1 MKLAR
6 PRGFAAGTA
15 RPWTAGLA
23 GAILVMSCALPR
35 SGDVDSREQGSR
47 TLKVRL
53 PDLSSP
59 VVDVFPKPDAAPS
72 DPVKAAILARINRNR
87 GAAGLL
93 PVAWDEGASR
103 VADAF
108 CRQQVREATNGHFL
122 TDGVPPYARRAFSGV
137 FGSQAENSVS
147 WITTAKSFS
156 ESPAELAM
164 LGHDGMMA
172 ERPPS
177 DGHRRTILDPDAT
190 HVGVG
195 WALGEGRFQMAEEF
209 LSRSLERL
217 ALSLRDP
224 SRLVLQFEG
233 RVIPNLRLEFVTISH
248 EPSPSALTREQASG
262 RTSYSYP
269 SAKVAYVGEGTSGIL
284 VSGVDTQPRIRMHS
298 NREFSFTFAPDKAGL
313 YTFVLYT
320 SPRASEP
327 ARPGGS
333 VTVWV
338 E

>member
-1 MKLAR
+1 MTA
-6 PRGFAAGTA
+6 PRS
-15 RPWTAGLA
+15 WSVGLA
-23 GAILVMSCALPR
+23 AAVLVMSCATPR
-35 SGDVDSREQGSR
+35 PGDADPPQQGSR

-72 DPVKAAILARINRNR
+72 DPVKSAILARINRNR
-87 GAAGLL
+87 AAAGLP

-122 TDGVPPYARRAFSGV
+122 TDGVPPYARTAFSGV

-147 WITTAKSFS
+147 WITTAKSFTDT
-156 ESPAELAM
+156 PRELAT

-177 DGHRRTILDPDAT
+177 DGHRRTILDPEAT

-217 ALSLRDP
+217 TLSLRDP
-224 SRLVLQFEG
+224 SRLVLVFEG
-233 RVIPNLRLEFVTISH
+233 RVIPNLRLQFVTIAH
-248 EPSPSALTREQASG
+248 EPSPTPLTREQASG

-269 SAKVAYVGEGTSGIL
+269 SSTLAYVGEGTGGMF

-298 NREFSFTFAPDKAGL
+298 NSEFSFTFAPDRAGL
-313 YTFVLYT
+313 YTFLLYT
-320 SPRASEP
+320 AARPSEP
-327 ARPGGS
+327 ARPGAS